1 MAKIIVVGG
10 GPSGI
15 ISAISAAKQN
25 HSVTLI
31 EQNESLGKKLKL
43 TGGGRCNITNNRY
56 IEDFFDKI
64 VNNGKFL
71 YSSFYSF
78 SNYDLLEYLKSIGV
92 EYKIEEE
99 NDSKVYTKNDK
110 ASDLIRALE
119 ADLKSK
125 NVSIIYSTKVED
137 LIIEDSIIKGVF
149 VNSFNSFDNQKSE
162 KLYADKVILSTGGKS
177 YSHTGSDGN
186 MHQILKNHG
195 HGITKT
201 LPALCPLRTKEVYFK
216 NLQGISMKDVEI
228 STKLKNKKIKKTGD
242 MIFTHFGISGP
253 VVLIINSYINKV
265 LEEENVEIFI
275 DFARKTK
282 KEEIVH
288 LIRNNPNKNISTN
301 LRTILP
307 DSFVKELLRIL
318 NLSDVKGN
326 SLTKDDENS
335 IVEYIKNM
343 KLTITSSLGFK
354 AAMVTCGGV
363 SIKEVDASTLES
375 KKIKNLFIT
384 GELLDLDAETGGY
397 NLQIAFST
405 GYLAG
410 LSV

>member
-1 MAKIIVVGG
+1 MAKVIVVGG

-15 ISAISAAKQN
+15 MAAISAAKQN

-31 EQNESLGKKLKL
+31 ERNEFLGKKLKL

-56 IEDFFDKI
+56 IEDFFDKV
-64 VNNGKFL
+64 VNNNKFL

-78 SNYDLLEYLKSIGV
+78 TNEDLLNYLSSIGV

-99 NDSKVYTKNDK
+99 NDLKVYTKNDK
-110 ASDLIRALE
+110 ALDLIKSLE
-119 ADLKSK
+119 DDLKSK
-125 NVSIIYSTKVED
+125 NVEIIYNKKVTD
-137 LIIEDSIIKGVF
+137 LIIEDNEVKGVLI
-149 VNSFNSFDNQKSE
+149 SDNEEENTISQP
-162 KLYADKVILSTGGKS
+162 LYG
-177 YSHTGSDGN
+177 HT
-186 MHQILKNHG
+186 
-195 HGITKT
+195 ITKT
-201 LPALCPLRTKEVYFK
+201 LPALCPLKTAETWVK
-216 NLQGISMKDVEI
+216 NLQGISMKNVKI
-228 STKLKNKKIKKTGD
+228 STKLKKKKISKCGD

-253 VVLIINSYINKV
+253 VVLIIDSYINKV
-265 LEEENVEIFI
+265 LAGEHVEIFI
-275 DFARKTK
+275 DFMQNTS
-282 KEEIVH
+282 KEEIVS

-301 LRTILP
+301 LKTILP
-307 DSFVKELLRIL
+307 DGFVKELLNIL

-326 SLTKDDENS
+326 SLTKEDENS

-354 AAMVTCGGV
+354 GAMVTCGGV
-363 SIKEVDASTLES
+363 STKEVDASTLES
-375 KKIKNLFIT
+375 KKIENLFIT

-410 LSV
+410 LSLN

>member
-1 MAKIIVVGG
+1 MAKVIVVGG

-15 ISAISAAKQN
+15 MAAISAAKQN

-31 EQNESLGKKLKL
+31 ERNEFLGKKLKL

-56 IEDFFDKI
+56 IEDFFDKV
-64 VNNGKFL
+64 VNNNKFL

-78 SNYDLLEYLKSIGV
+78 SNYDLLDYLSSIGV

-110 ASDLIRALE
+110 ALDLIKSLE
-119 ADLKSK
+119 DDLKDK
-125 NVSIIYSTKVED
+125 NVNIIYNTKV
-137 LIIEDSIIKGVF
+137 
-149 VNSFNSFDNQKSE
+149 
-162 KLYADKVILSTGGKS
+162 LYADKVILSTGGKS
-177 YSHTGSDGN
+177 YAHTGSDGS
-186 MHQILKNHG
+186 MYQVLEKHG
-195 HGITKT
+195 HTITKT
-201 LPALCPLRTKEVYFK
+201 LPALCPLKTAETWVK
-216 NLQGISMKDVEI
+216 NLQGISMRNVKI
-228 STKLKNKKIKKTGD
+228 STKLKKKKISKCGD

-253 VVLIINSYINKV
+253 VVLIIDSYINKV
-265 LEEENVEIFI
+265 LAGEHVEIFI
-275 DFARKTK
+275 DFMQDTS
-282 KEEIVH
+282 KEEIVS

-301 LRTILP
+301 LKTILP
-307 DSFVKELLRIL
+307 DGFVKELLNIL

-326 SLTKDDENS
+326 SLTKEDENS

-354 AAMVTCGGV
+354 GAMVTCGGV
-363 SIKEVDASTLES
+363 STKEVDASTLES
-375 KKIKNLFIT
+375 KKIENLFIT

-410 LSV
+410 LSLN

>member
-1 MAKIIVVGG
+1 MAKVIVVGG

-15 ISAISAAKQN
+15 MAAISAAQN
-25 HSVTLI
+25 NHQITLI
-31 EQNESLGKKLKL
+31 ERNEFLGKKLKL

-56 IEDFFDKI
+56 IEDFFDKV
-64 VNNGKFL
+64 VNNNKFL

-78 SNYDLLEYLKSIGV
+78 TNEDLLNYLSSIDV

-99 NDSKVYTKNDK
+99 NDLKVYTKNDK
-110 ASDLIRALE
+110 ALDLIKSLE
-119 ADLKSK
+119 EDLKNK
-125 NVSIIYSTKVED
+125 NVEIIYNKKVTD
-137 LIIEDSIIKGVF
+137 LIIEEDQVKGV
-149 VNSFNSFDNQKSE
+149 VINDDIATQINQGE
-162 KLYADKVILSTGGKS
+162 NLYADKVILSTGGKS
-177 YSHTGSDGN
+177 YAHTGSDGS
-186 MHQILKNHG
+186 MYQVLENHG
-195 HGITKT
+195 HTITKT
-201 LPALCPLRTKEVYFK
+201 LPALCPLKTAETWVK
-216 NLQGISMKDVEI
+216 NLQGISMKNVKI
-228 STKLKNKKIKKTGD
+228 STKLKKKKISKCGD

-253 VVLIINSYINKV
+253 VVLIIDSYINKV
-265 LEEENVEIFI
+265 LAGEHVEIFI
-275 DFARKTK
+275 DFMQDTS
-282 KEEIVH
+282 KEEIIS

-301 LRTILP
+301 LKTILP
-307 DSFVKELLRIL
+307 DGFVRELLNIL

-326 SLTKDDENS
+326 SLTKEDENS

-354 AAMVTCGGV
+354 GAMVTCGGV
-363 SIKEVDASTLES
+363 STKEVDASTLES

-410 LSV
+410 LSL